1 MDGYVFMFLVGYRII
16 QIYIQELYSNLYIY
30 YYMDGYKNILDISS
44 EIFFELYRKMKLLNV
59 KVNGWNQEVY

>member
-44 EIFFELYRKMKLLNV
+44 EIFLSYIEK
-59 KVNGWNQEVY
+59 